1 MPPLVGSMNGGDIHR
16 LYDKYKELILI
27 IDVSRGWE
35 NKNLT
40 LSRGRMITSYS
51 VTR

>member
-27 IDVSRGWE
+27 IDVSRGWGE
-35 NKNLT
+35 EKFNFMS
-40 LSRGRMITSYS
+40 LSPEEEDH
-51 VTR
+51 